1 MWVHLLPN
9 ETRASPQPEN
19 YTMTDTPAKAGFSV
33 KKLLPFAA
41 ILAGATAG
49 YVFLGDALSF
59 QALGEN
65 REALNAWR
73 DANYIAAIATYI
85 GIYALFV
92 AFSLPGASFLTL
104 GGGLIFG
111 LIGGT
116 IATVTGAT
124 IGAAGI
130 FLAAKTGFGDNLRS
144 KLDSMSGDGLMSRMR
159 KGIEEDM
166 VNYLLIMR
174 LVPAIPFFIAN
185 LAPSFFGV
193 PLRTYIWTTF
203 VGIIPGTAI
212 YTWIGVGL
220 GEVFASGETPD
231 LSVVTSPAVLGP
243 LLGLAAL
250 AAMPVLIKSLKG
262 RKSASTLAE

>member
-1 MWVHLLPN
+1 
-9 ETRASPQPEN
+9 
-19 YTMTDTPAKAGFSV
+19 MTDTPKKAGFSIG
-33 KKLLPFAA
+33 KLLPFVAIVAA
-41 ILAGATAG
+41 VAAGHF
-49 YVFLGDALSF
+49 FLGDSLSF
-59 QALGEN
+59 EALGEN

-73 DANYIAAIATYI
+73 DANYPVAIVTYI
-85 GIYALFV
+85 AIYALFV

-111 LIGGT
+111 LLAGT
-116 IATVTGAT
+116 LATVTGAT
-124 IGAAGI
+124 VGAAAI
-130 FLAAKTGFGDNLRS
+130 FLAAKTGFGDTLRA
-144 KLDSMSGDGLMSRMR
+144 KLDAQGGDGLMSRMR

-193 PLRTYIWTTF
+193 PLRTYVWTTF
-203 VGIIPGTAI
+203 LGIIPGTAI

-220 GEVFASGETPD
+220 GEVFASGATPD
-231 LSVVTSPAVLGP
+231 LSVVTSRAVLGP

-250 AAMPVLIKSLKG
+250 AALPVVLKSVKG
-262 RKSASTLAE
+262 RKAASSPAE

>member
-1 MWVHLLPN
+1 
-9 ETRASPQPEN
+9 
-19 YTMTDTPAKAGFSV
+19 MTDSPKKSGFSL

-41 ILAGATAG
+41 ILVGAAAG
-49 YVFLGDALSF
+49 YVLLGDSLSF
-59 QALGEN
+59 EALGEN

-73 DANYIAAIATYI
+73 DANYVVAIATYI
-85 GIYALFV
+85 GIYAAFV

-111 LIGGT
+111 LVGGT
-116 IATVTGAT
+116 LASVTGAT

-130 FLAAKTGFGDNLRS
+130 FLAAKTGFGDTLRA
-144 KLDSMSGDGLMSRMR
+144 KLDAQGGDGLMSRMR

-193 PLRTYIWTTF
+193 PLRTYVWTTF

-250 AAMPVLIKSLKG
+250 AALPVVIKSIKG
-262 RKSASTLAE
+262 RKAASTPAE

>member
-1 MWVHLLPN
+1 
-9 ETRASPQPEN
+9 
-19 YTMTDTPAKAGFSV
+19 MTDSPKKRMSLG
-33 KKLLPFAA
+33 KLLPFAA
-41 ILAGATAG
+41 IIAGAVAG
-49 YVFLGDALSF
+49 TVFLGDALSF
-59 QALGEN
+59 EALGEN

-73 DANYIAAIATYI
+73 DGNYTVAIASYIAVYAI
-85 GIYALFV
+85 FV

-111 LIGGT
+111 LLAGT
-116 IATVTGAT
+116 VATVTGAT

-130 FLAAKTGFGDNLRS
+130 FLAAKTGFGDTLKA
-144 KLDSMSGDGLMSRMR
+144 KLDGMSGDGLMNRMR

-174 LVPAIPFFIAN
+174 LVPAIPFFVAN

-193 PLRTYIWTTF
+193 PLRTYVWTTF

-220 GEVFASGETPD
+220 GDVFASGETPD
-231 LSVVTSPAVLGP
+231 LSVVTSPSVLGP

-250 AAMPVLIKSLKG
+250 AALPVVIKSIKG
-262 RKSASTLAE
+262 RKAAPAAE